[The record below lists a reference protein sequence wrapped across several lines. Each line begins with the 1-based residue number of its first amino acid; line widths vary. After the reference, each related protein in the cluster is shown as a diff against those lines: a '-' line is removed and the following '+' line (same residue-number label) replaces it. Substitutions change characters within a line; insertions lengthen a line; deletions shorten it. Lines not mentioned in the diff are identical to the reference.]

1 MQRVLLLT
9 VFATCL
15 SAAPPVPDWPKTQ
28 EETLR
33 HFQALVRLDTT
44 DPPGHEA
51 PAVEYLK
58 KVLESEGIPVRVFAN
73 DPRRPNLVARLK
85 GNGTKRPLLIM
96 AHTDTVNVTPEK
108 WSHPPFSAARVDGYI
123 YGRGTVDDK
132 DNVTAALMT
141 MLLLKR
147 LDVPLDR
154 DVIFLAESGEEGSTQ
169 FGIEF
174 MVNSHWPEIEA
185 EFCIAEGGRT
195 LRKDG
200 KMSRT
205 LVATTEKTPMAI
217 RLVSKGTAGHGS
229 IPLPDNAIARLGSA
243 IAKVAAYQTPMRL
256 NDTTRTYFERLAGIS
271 EPAAAAR
278 YNNLVDPGQGPAI
291 QEYLRLN
298 EPMHYSMLR
307 TSLSAT
313 MLKGGSRKNVIPGE
327 AEALFDVRMA
337 PGEDLPWLQR
347 ELEKTVADPNVRVVV
362 DPTTRPPAPPSK
374 LDTPV
379 FRAIEDAQKRVYAG
393 APVLPIMSTG
403 ASDKVYLQQKGVQCY
418 GIGPL
423 QDEEDAAKGFG
434 AHSDQE
440 RILEAELYRF
450 VVFNWDIVTSVAA
463 AR

>member
-1 MQRVLLLT
+1 M
-9 VFATCL
+9 
-15 SAAPPVPDWPKTQ
+15 AAPPAPDWPSLQ

-33 HFQALVRLDTT
+33 HFQALVRMDTT

-58 KVLESEGIPVRVFAN
+58 KVLEAEGIAVHTFATTA
-73 DPRRPNLVARLK
+73 RRPNLVARLK

-96 AHTDTVNVTPEK
+96 AHTDTVNVISEK
-108 WSHPPFSAARVDGYI
+108 WIHPPFSAARADGYI

-132 DNVTAALMT
+132 DNVTAGLMT

-147 LDVPLDR
+147 LNVPLDR
-154 DVIFLAESGEEGSTQ
+154 DVIFLAEAGEEGATEV
-169 FGIEF
+169 GIEF
-174 MVNSHWPEIEA
+174 MVQNHWPEIEA

-195 LRKDG
+195 LRKNG

-205 LVATTEKTPMAI
+205 LIATTEKTPMAI

-229 IPLPDNAIARLGSA
+229 VPLPDNAIARLGAA

-256 NDTTRTYFERLAGIS
+256 NDTTRTYFERLAVIS
-271 EPAAAAR
+271 DPVAAAR
-278 YNNLVDPGQGPAI
+278 YNNLVSPEKGPAI

-347 ELEKTVADPNVRVVV
+347 ELEKTVADSNVRVVV
-362 DPTTRPPAPPSK
+362 DPSTRPAAPPSR
-374 LDTPV
+374 LETPV
-379 FRAIEDAQKRVYAG
+379 FRAIEDAQKRVYPG

-403 ASDKVYLQQKGVQCY
+403 ASDKVYLQAKGVQCY

-423 QDEEDAAKGFG
+423 QDEEDTAKGFG

-440 RILEAELYRF
+440 RIFEAELHRF
-450 VVFNWDIVTSVAA
+450 VVFNWEIVTAVAA
-463 AR
+463 AH

>member
-1 MQRVLLLT
+1 M
-9 VFATCL
+9 
-15 SAAPPVPDWPKTQ
+15 AAPPAPDWRSLQ

-33 HFQALVRLDTT
+33 HFQALVRMDTT

-58 KVLESEGIPVRVFAN
+58 KVLEAEGIPVRTFAKT
-73 DPRRPNLVARLK
+73 PRRPNLVARIK

-96 AHTDTVNVTPEK
+96 AHTDTVNVVAEK
-108 WSHPPFSAARVDGYI
+108 WSHPYMVREHW
-123 YGRGTVDDK
+123 
-132 DNVTAALMT
+132 
-141 MLLLKR
+141 
-147 LDVPLDR
+147 
-154 DVIFLAESGEEGSTQ
+154 AE
-169 FGIEF
+169 ID
-174 MVNSHWPEIEA
+174 A

-195 LRKDG
+195 LRTGG

-217 RLVSKGTAGHGS
+217 RLISKGTAGHGS
-229 IPLPDNAIARLGSA
+229 VPLPDNAIARLGAA

-256 NDTTRTYFERLAGIS
+256 NDTTRTYFERLAVIS

-278 YNNLVDPGQGPAI
+278 YNNLVDPEKGPAI

-347 ELEKTVADPNVRVVV
+347 ELEKTVGDANVRVVV
-362 DPTTRPPAPPSK
+362 DPSTRPAAPPSR
-374 LDTPV
+374 LESPV
-379 FRAIEDAQKRVYAG
+379 FRAIEDAQKRVYPG

-403 ASDKVYLQQKGVQCY
+403 ASDKVYLQNKGVQCY

-423 QDEEDAAKGFG
+423 MDEEDAGKGFG

-440 RILEAELYRF
+440 RILEAEVYRF
-450 VVFNWDIVTSVAA
+450 VVFNWDIVTAVAA

>member
-1 MQRVLLLT
+1 MT
-9 VFATCL
+9 AFATCL
-15 SAAPPVPDWPKTQ
+15 LAAPPAPDWPKTQ
-28 EETLR
+28 DETLR
-33 HFQALVRLDTT
+33 HFQSLVRLDTS
-44 DPPGHEA
+44 DPPGNEA
-51 PAVEYLK
+51 PAVDYLK
-58 KVLESEGIPVRVFAN
+58 RVLEAEGIPVRIFASN
-73 DPRRPNLVARLK
+73 PRRPNLVARLK

-96 AHTDTVNVTPEK
+96 AHTDVVNVIPEK
-108 WSHPPFSAARVDGYI
+108 WTHPPFSAARVDGYI

-132 DNVTAALMT
+132 DNVTVALMT

-147 LDVPLDR
+147 LNLPLDR
-154 DVIFLAESGEEGSTQ
+154 DVIFLAESGEEGNTEV
-169 FGIEF
+169 GIEY
-174 MVNSHWPEIEA
+174 MVRNHWPEIDA

-205 LVATTEKTPMAI
+205 LIATTEKTPMAI
-217 RLVSKGTAGHGS
+217 RLVAHGTAGHGS
-229 IPLPDNAIARLGSA
+229 VPLPGNAIARLGAA
-243 IAKVAAYQTPMRL
+243 IAKVSAYQTPMRL

-278 YNNLVDPGQGPAI
+278 YNNLVDPEKSAAI

-313 MLKGGSRKNVIPGE
+313 MLKGGSRKNVIPAE
-327 AEALFDVRMA
+327 AEVLFDVRMA
-337 PGEDLPWLQR
+337 PGEDLPWLRR
-347 ELEKTVADPNVRVVV
+347 ELEKTVDDANVQVIV
-362 DPTTRPPAPPSK
+362 DASTRPSAPPSR
-374 LDTPV
+374 LETPL
-379 FRAIEDAQKRVYAG
+379 FRAIEAAQKHVYPG
-393 APVLPIMSTG
+393 APVLPVMSTG
-403 ASDKVYLQQKGVQCY
+403 ASDKVYLQQRGVQCY

-423 QDEEDAAKGFG
+423 QDEEDAAKGFA

-450 VVFNWDIVTSVAA
+450 VTFNWEIVTAVAA

>member
-1 MQRVLLLT
+1 M
-9 VFATCL
+9 
-15 SAAPPVPDWPKTQ
+15 AAPPAPDWRSLQ

-33 HFQALVRLDTT
+33 HFQALVRMDTT

-58 KVLESEGIPVRVFAN
+58 KVLEAEGIAVRTFAKT
-73 DPRRPNLVARLK
+73 PRRPNLVARIK

-96 AHTDTVNVTPEK
+96 AHTDTVNVVAEK
-108 WSHPPFSAARVDGYI
+108 WSHPPFSAARADGYI

-147 LDVPLDR
+147 LNVQLER
-154 DVIFLAESGEEGSTQ
+154 DVIFLAEAGEEGSTEV
-169 FGIEF
+169 GIEY
-174 MVNSHWPEIEA
+174 MVREHWAEIDA

-195 LRKDG
+195 LRTGG

-217 RLVSKGTAGHGS
+217 RLISKGTAGHGS
-229 IPLPDNAIARLGSA
+229 VPLPDNAIARLGAA

-256 NDTTRTYFERLAGIS
+256 NDTTRTYFERLAVIS

-278 YNNLVDPGQGPAI
+278 YNNLVDPEKGPAI

-347 ELEKTVADPNVRVVV
+347 ELEKTVGDANVRVVV
-362 DPTTRPPAPPSK
+362 DPSTRPAAPPSR
-374 LDTPV
+374 LESPV
-379 FRAIEDAQKRVYAG
+379 FRAIEDAQKRVYPG

-403 ASDKVYLQQKGVQCY
+403 ASDKVYLQNKGVQCY

-423 QDEEDAAKGFG
+423 MDEEDAGKGFG

-440 RILEAELYRF
+440 RILEAEVYRF
-450 VVFNWDIVTSVAA
+450 VVFNWDIVTAVAA